1 MANTE
6 TNSRSTT
13 TQTSKLVTNGAVV
26 ALSGSAAVAISEID
40 ATAYER
46 ATIQI
51 KHGLSGSDT
60 NTITAKVYGSLV
72 DAAGTVGQSNWTQ
85 IGDDIEITNASS
97 AMKSI
102 ATTGLRKLGVTM
114 TVAGGGTPN
123 FTADFCLVFLQGT
136 IQ

>member
-51 KHGLSGSDT
+51 RHGVDSGT
-60 NTITAKVYGSLV
+60 ATITAKVYGSLF
-72 DAAGTVGQSNWTQ
+72 DAAGTVGGANWTQ

-114 TVAGGGTPN
+114 TIASGTPN
-123 FTADFCLVFLQGT
+123 FTAEYCKVFLQGT
-136 IQ
+136 I

>member
-6 TNSRSTT
+6 TNTRSSS

-51 KHGLSGSDT
+51 KHGLSDSDT
-60 NTITAKVYGSLV
+60 NTITAKVYGSLF
-72 DAAGTVGQSNWTQ
+72 DAAGTVGGSNWTQ

-136 IQ
+136 I

>member
-51 KHGLSGSDT
+51 KHGVDSGT
-60 NTITAKVYGSLV
+60 ATITAKVYGSLF
-72 DAAGTVGQSNWTQ
+72 DAAGTVGGANWTQ
-85 IGDDIEITNASS
+85 IGDDITIANSTS
-97 AMKSI
+97 AMKSV

-114 TVAGGGTPN
+114 TIASGTPN
-123 FTADFCLVFLQGT
+123 FTAGNCKVFLQGT
-136 IQ
+136 I

>member
-114 TVAGGGTPN
+114 TIASGTPN
-123 FTADFCLVFLQGT
+123 FTAEYCKVFLQGT

>member
-136 IQ
+136 I

>member
-6 TNSRSTT
+6 TSSRSTT

-51 KHGLSGSDT
+51 RHGVSSGT
-60 NTITAKVYGSLV
+60 ATITAKVWGSLF
-72 DAAGTVGQSNWTQ
+72 DGAGTVGGANWTQ
-85 IGDDIEITNASS
+85 IGDDITIANATS
-97 AMKSI
+97 ALKSI
-102 ATTGLRKLGVTM
+102 STTGLRKLGVTM
-114 TVAGGGTPN
+114 TIASGTPN
-123 FTADFCLVFLQGT
+123 FTAEYCKVFLQGT
-136 IQ
+136 I